1 MMPGLACWTKGE
13 VLLLVAETVVHWN
26 DVLNL

>member
-1 MMPGLACWTKGE
+1 MMPGLACWAKGG